1 MIPILLAAIVEM
13 RLDYTR
19 VSLTKSVRHYTQVV
33 DGIEVAGGERIEE
46 NGRVTFERLGQ
57 LRENRSRVLGVA
69 PAIPPAISSRK
80 QPSVAGRIAG
90 ATPAYVNVDGELRP
104 AVRVVEFTRPLEP
117 HARWYDTETGALLR
131 DQPLFYSVKGRVF
144 DVNPVAKLNDPS
156 LRDQNNSA
164 AAVPNAAYS
173 IVDLP
178 DLAPGAPL
186 TGPNAQIVDI
196 EAPFTAHADPAQP
209 LDALDRSRVEFEE
222 VNAYFQ
228 IDRAQRYLQSLGYVG
243 PRRLIDYSLP
253 IDAHAANGTDNSY
266 FIESNPPGRGALYFG
281 DGGTDDAEDSD
292 IMLHEFGHAIHNW
305 IAPGSLSGGSSSQ
318 ARALA
323 EGFGDYWSFSSTY
336 DGTRASGRDPACIAD
351 WDARCAGD
359 SDSEL
364 CGYPAGADCLRR
376 VDSTKTMADFKVS
389 NDPGT
394 EHENGEIWSAALREI
409 FLAIGKENT
418 DRVVL
423 ESFFGLPPSPS
434 FHDLAQRMVEAD
446 RIVRAGADVNTICAA
461 MTSRGIFAAGECGS
475 PMRGEYTSH
484 PAAISV
490 TPIPDDATPLT
501 SSIAISDTRAIVNVA
516 VRVDIRHPRRG
527 DLAITLVAPDGT
539 QFLLK
544 ESSDADRTADVRAT
558 FGLDAAP
565 ATSLAPL
572 VGRSAA
578 GIWTLVVID
587 RFSGDVGTLESWS
600 VLLRL
605 TGDSAFDTRPVLAV
619 RKVVPAAGHVTGAL
633 GRQYISDLFL
643 FSPHD
648 GALTLLF
655 TRSGAD
661 GSASFAA
668 MRVAINAGAVVCLRD
683 VVSQLGTTGLGQLEI
698 ESDGDFIATT
708 RSYYRDANG
717 THGDRVPAV
726 DVKTASGAGTP
737 LVVARNY
744 GAYWNL
750 GFANV
755 TGASGVVR
763 VRGVDYPIAP
773 YGHMQFGSDGNAAG
787 FEVVSGGARIVAYAS
802 VIENDD
808 FAVYLAQARAAN
820 VLPVPAVVS
829 EGPWRAD
836 VWAVDANDQIITPP
850 VVIIGGLFSRLAAPK
865 GGAIF
870 ERIEHQGESESFPLY
885 ESNIN
890 GGEIIGIEVSDQLR
904 SNAGVFFGGDVFF
917 PIRMTFWDAAGR
929 TIGDFT
935 SLFGGIV
942 PISDRR
948 VARITVT
955 GNVWAWAS
963 TVDNVSGDATFF
975 PAQ

>member
-19 VSLTKSVRHYTQVV
+19 VSLTKTVRHYTQVV

-57 LRENRSRVLGVA
+57 LRENRSRILSGA
-69 PAIPPAISSRK
+69 PA
-80 QPSVAGRIAG
+80 PSQVRPGE
-90 ATPAYVNVDGELRP
+90 PAYVNVDGELRP
-104 AVRVVEFTRPLEP
+104 SVRVVEFARPLEP

-164 AAVPNAAYS
+164 AAVPDAAYS

-186 TGPNAQIVDI
+186 TGPNAQIFDI

-209 LDALDRSRVEFEE
+209 LDTLDRSRVEFEE

-243 PRRLIDYSLP
+243 QRRLIDYSLP

-305 IAPGSLSGGSSSQ
+305 IAPGALSGGSSSQ

-336 DGTRASGRDPACIAD
+336 DATRASGRDPACIAD

-364 CGYPAGADCLRR
+364 CGYPVGADCLRR
-376 VDSTKTMADFKVS
+376 VDSTKTMADFKAS

-409 FLAIGKENT
+409 FLSIGKEAS
-418 DRVVL
+418 DRVVI
-423 ESFFGLPPSPS
+423 ESLFGLPPSPS

-446 RIVRAGADVNTICAA
+446 RAVRGGADVTAICAA
-461 MTSRGIFAAGECGS
+461 MTSRGIFAAGECGT
-475 PMRGEYTSH
+475 PMRGEYTAH
-484 PAAISV
+484 PAPISV
-490 TPIPDDATPLT
+490 TPIPDATPLT
-501 SSIAISDTRAIVNVA
+501 SSIVISDTRAIVGVA
-516 VRVDIRHPRRG
+516 VRVDIRHQRRG

-544 ESSDADRTADVRAT
+544 ESSDADRTADVHAT

-578 GIWTLVVID
+578 GTWTLIVID
-587 RFSGDVGTLESWS
+587 RFAEDVGALESWNL
-600 VLLRL
+600 LLRL
-605 TGDSAFDTRPVLAV
+605 AGDTAFDARPVLQV

-633 GRQYISDLFL
+633 GRQYVSDVYL
-643 FSPHD
+643 FSSR
-648 GALTLLF
+648 AAILTILF
-655 TRSGAD
+655 TPTGAD
-661 GSASFAA
+661 GSANFAA
-668 MRVAINAGAVVCLRD
+668 MRVVIDAGAVVRLDD

-698 ESDGDFIATT
+698 AGDTDFVATT
-708 RSYYRDANG
+708 RSYYRDAHG

-726 DVKTASGAGTP
+726 DVRKASGTGTP

-773 YGHMQFGSDGNAAG
+773 YGHLQFGGDGNVAG

-808 FAVYLAQARAAN
+808 YAVYLAQARAAD
-820 VLPVPAVVS
+820 VLAVLAISS

-836 VWAVDANDQIITPP
+836 VWAVDANDQIVTPP
-850 VVIIGGLFSRLAAPK
+850 VVIVGGLISRLAAPK

-885 ESNIN
+885 ESNFN
-890 GGEIIGIEVSDQLR
+890 GGEIIGVEVSDEFR
-904 SNAGVFFGGDVFF
+904 SNAGVFYGGDVFF
-917 PIRMTFWDAAGR
+917 SVQGTLWDATGR
-929 TIGDFT
+929 MIGGFT

-942 PISDRR
+942 PIGDRR

-955 GNVWAWAS
+955 GNVVAWGS
-963 TVDNVSGDATFF
+963 TVDNASGDATFF